1 VCNIVWFD
9 GRRRNNTPSI
19 IQGREHLREVL
30 VYLKSVRARRLLGIT
45 ITMTK
50 NLACYIRR
58 SVSPIA
64 ESLRYFEFEDRRL
77 CNGRVGRYRLFVYMN
92 VQCFC
97 LFLIRA
103 TRALVW
109 MLSVCISVA
118 VIVDESLG
126 VAAYAVVLIYEMVLF
141 YLKLL
146 QLLTF
151 LRALLCSIVFDP
163 H

>member
-1 VCNIVWFD
+1 
-9 GRRRNNTPSI
+9 
-19 IQGREHLREVL
+19 
-30 VYLKSVRARRLLGIT
+30 
-45 ITMTK
+45 
-50 NLACYIRR
+50 
-58 SVSPIA
+58 
-64 ESLRYFEFEDRRL
+64 
-77 CNGRVGRYRLFVYMN
+77 
-92 VQCFC
+92 
-97 LFLIRA
+97 
-103 TRALVW
+103 

-126 VAAYAVVLIYEMVLF
+126 VAAYAVVLIYEMVVF